1 MFIFDLSPVLSGEK
15 KNLIG
20 VLVTISQSSPHRL
33 FTLHTQLPNAFRSIL
48 EGSHAPKKTHLI
60 PIITRTIITA
70 TTKMADDETSQD
82 PQQNFSEE
90 YSEESSEKSS
100 DDSTYESTEESP
112 QGPPETPSAQQGRAP
127 FNWIPRPMR
136 PSERQERREFLD
148 NILRSEGAVKRA
160 HGALRATME
169 TDGQDD
175 AGGVEEHDRVEE
187 NDDLGS
193 TWFGPP
199 DPSYL
204 QQWQQRQGIDP
215 QPSPLMALFELYAQ
229 GESGIPVSGPDD
241 QFVILGAERR
251 RAHQI
256 AAFSLV
262 RGHQVFD
269 LEEVQDENQL
279 TLIYVHNTT
288 AGTLLTNTSL
298 RTGSQTTWLLLI
310 TGSTTLP
317 EMQIIAV
324 PSTAVTT
331 ITTTLD
337 TEAKLLHSI
346 TVDGILHD
354 APSARTAAANGT
366 RARRVVHTATN
377 HLQLT
382 RRFLPLTSP
391 SLNAPQMHRWR
402 AFVAHCSLGDVA
414 LNIVGERREVELRDL
429 EIYDGEDDFGE
440 EEGLAA
446 WEAVRGRESDAPR
459 GFGAASAAVEA
470 AMQDGVQ
477 WVAWP
482 QGEGDQEEAGNGE
495 GPSGYGGQ
503 RGGQRRGADDGLGR
517 GRGGYGG
524 YQGRGQHSA
533 YGTGYSRGYG
543 RGYGNGY
550 GRGYASGY
558 GYVSRHGPRSDAGR
572 GGGCGRGRG
581 QDRERGGGSGSG
593 SGFNLTARRAMERR
607 R

>member
-1 MFIFDLSPVLSGEK
+1 
-15 KNLIG
+15 
-20 VLVTISQSSPHRL
+20 
-33 FTLHTQLPNAFRSIL
+33 
-48 EGSHAPKKTHLI
+48 
-60 PIITRTIITA
+60 
-70 TTKMADDETSQD
+70 MADDETSQK
-82 PQQNFSEE
+82 PQQD
-90 YSEESSEKSS
+90 SSEKSSEESS
-100 DDSTYESTEESP
+100 DDSTYESTGESP
-112 QGPPETPSAQQGRAP
+112 EGPPETPSAQQGRAP

-148 NILRSEGAVKRA
+148 NILRREGAVKRA
-160 HGALRATME
+160 HGALRATVE
-169 TDGQDD
+169 ADGQDD
-175 AGGVEEHDRVEE
+175 TGGIGEHDRVAE

-193 TWFGPP
+193 TWFGPALQP

-229 GESGIPVSGPDD
+229 GENRIPLSGPDD

-279 TLIYVHNTT
+279 TLIYVHNVIVFD
-288 AGTLLTNTSL
+288 
-298 RTGSQTTWLLLI
+298 RHRGSQTTWLLLL
-310 TGSTTLP
+310 TGSTSLP
-317 EMQIIAV
+317 EMQIIAI
-324 PSTAVTT
+324 PSTAVTA

-337 TEAKLLHSI
+337 TEAKLQHSI

-354 APSARTAAANGT
+354 APSAQTAAANGT

-429 EIYDGEDDFGE
+429 EFYDGEDDLGE
-440 EEGLAA
+440 DEGLAA

-459 GFGAASAAVEA
+459 GFGAASAAVAA
-470 AMQDGVQ
+470 AMQDGMQ

-495 GPSGYGGQ
+495 GSSGTRSAFRLWNWVQPWLWTWLRQ
-503 RGGQRRGADDGLGR
+503 RLRSWLREWVWVCQ
-517 GRGGYGG
+517 
-524 YQGRGQHSA
+524 S
-533 YGTGYSRGYG
+533 SR
-543 RGYGNGY
+543 
-550 GRGYASGY
+550 A
-558 GYVSRHGPRSDAGR
+558 
-572 GGGCGRGRG
+572 
-581 QDRERGGGSGSG
+581 
-593 SGFNLTARRAMERR
+593 
-607 R
+607 

>member
-1 MFIFDLSPVLSGEK
+1 
-15 KNLIG
+15 
-20 VLVTISQSSPHRL
+20 
-33 FTLHTQLPNAFRSIL
+33 
-48 EGSHAPKKTHLI
+48 
-60 PIITRTIITA
+60 
-70 TTKMADDETSQD
+70 MADDETSQK
-82 PQQNFSEE
+82 PQQD
-90 YSEESSEKSS
+90 SSEKSSEESS
-100 DDSTYESTEESP
+100 DDSTYESTGESP
-112 QGPPETPSAQQGRAP
+112 EGPPETPSAQQGRAP

-148 NILRSEGAVKRA
+148 NILRREGAVKRA
-160 HGALRATME
+160 HGALRATVE
-169 TDGQDD
+169 ADGQDD
-175 AGGVEEHDRVEE
+175 TGGIGEHDRVAE

-193 TWFGPP
+193 TWFGPALQP

-229 GESGIPVSGPDD
+229 GENRIPLSGPDD

-279 TLIYVHNTT
+279 TLIYVHNVIVFDRHRGEWIPRTAPTRSSNFLRTSIHLSIFAQPPPLFFQQSQTT

-298 RTGSQTTWLLLI
+298 RTGSQTTWLLLL
-310 TGSTTLP
+310 TGSTSLP
-317 EMQIIAV
+317 EMQIIAI
-324 PSTAVTT
+324 PSTAVTA

-337 TEAKLLHSI
+337 TEAKLQHSI

-354 APSARTAAANGT
+354 APSAQTAAANGT

-429 EIYDGEDDFGE
+429 EFYDGEDDLGE
-440 EEGLAA
+440 DEGLAA

-459 GFGAASAAVEA
+459 GFGAASAAVAA
-470 AMQDGVQ
+470 AMQDGMQ

-495 GPSGYGGQ
+495 GSSGYGGQ
-503 RGGQRRGADDGLGR
+503 RGGQRRSADDRQGR
-517 GRGGYGG
+517 GRGYGG
-524 YQGRGQHSA
+524 YQGRGQHFA

-572 GGGCGRGRG
+572 GGGRGRGRG